1 MSKDPLT
8 RTELVFIIHR
18 KFCDFLDAG
27 KFQYTILSN
36 TLHELG
42 DRVSFVIEE

>member
-1 MSKDPLT
+1 MLKDPFI

-18 KFCDFLDAG
+18 KFCDFLDDA

-36 TLHELG
+36 TVHELSN
-42 DRVSFVIEE
+42 RVSFVIEE